1 MRFHG
6 PAAHGH
12 WLAAICMQWLAAQS
26 LIKGRKKSS
35 IFTYQGHVT
44 LRAKC
49 ALPGFIGLPRGP
61 GLRRRDAAIPIARRN
76 RKPKPNE
83 PFG

>member
-1 MRFHG
+1 VRFHG

-26 LIKGRKKSS
+26 LTKGRKKSS

-44 LRAKC
+44 LPNV
-49 ALPGFIGLPRGP
+49 L
-61 GLRRRDAAIPIARRN
+61 PIAKDRVSILDAQQ
-76 RKPKPNE
+76 E
-83 PFG
+83 WGH